1 MSARVASALGGALAL
16 SLVGCVYYNA
26 MWSAE
31 RFAKQARRAEARG
44 LQGEARGHWM
54 RAAAKAESV
63 HVRHPDSRWA
73 DDAWVLHAEG
83 LVRAGLCAQARTTIA
98 QALSAAAE
106 QELSERMA
114 LVAGECAL
122 TLGAP
127 AVASRYLEPAL
138 ASSDRTRRSRATWLA
153 GRAAEARGDLE
164 GAVAWYGRSAEAA
177 AGPARA
183 RVVLA
188 IGPAERGLATLD
200 TVLAAR
206 FDEVSWRA
214 LLDTTAAVAG
224 AGAAS
229 AALDRALAR
238 RRVPADARARLLLAD
253 GDRRFAARDLAV
265 AEQRYAAARG
275 AAGDRPEGVTARA
288 GLLRVRAAR
297 LTTPAELEALS
308 EELARLIGGGARPGP
323 EVGALGRLVN
333 RIVQADTELVAA
345 FRAAELARDSLR
357 APALAS
363 ALFLDI
369 AARYPESLFAPKAMV
384 AALPL
389 VPEQRDSLLAAL
401 ARRYPGSPYLA
412 AAHGEV
418 SPAYAALE
426 DSLARALGLAAP
438 VAVVVRG
445 AGGVAAPVPG
455 PRGPWWD
462 VVFPP
467 PPLVA
472 GGLAAPA
479 VEDPATRQGDERR
492 PRGQRPDTARVRPRL

>member
-1 MSARVASALGGALAL
+1 VSQRVASTLAGALAV

-83 LVRAGLCAQARTTIA
+83 LVRAGLCAQARPTIA
-98 QALSAAAE
+98 QALAAATE
-106 QELSERMA
+106 QDLNERIA

-127 AVASRYLEPAL
+127 AAASQYLEPVL
-138 ASSDRTRRSRATWLA
+138 TSSNRTRRSRATWLA
-153 GRAAEARGDLE
+153 GRAAEARGDLQ
-164 GAVAWYGRSAEAA
+164 GAVAWYGRSSEAA

-183 RVVLA
+183 RLVLA
-188 IGPAERGLATLD
+188 IGPVARGLATLD

-206 FDEVSWRA
+206 FDEVAWRA

-229 AALDRALAR
+229 EALDRALAR
-238 RRVPADARARLLLAD
+238 RRVPPDARARLLLAD
-253 GDRRFAARDLAV
+253 GDRRFATRDLAV
-265 AEQRYAAARG
+265 AEERYLAARR
-275 AAGDRPEGVTARA
+275 AARDRPEGATARA
-288 GLLRVRAAR
+288 GQLRVRAAR
-297 LTTPAELEALS
+297 LTTPAELDALS
-308 EELARLIGGGARPGP
+308 EELGRMMGGGARPGP
-323 EVGALGRLVN
+323 AVGALDRLVK
-333 RIVQADTELVAA
+333 RIAQADTDLVAQ

-357 APALAS
+357 APALAG

-369 AARYPESLFAPKAMV
+369 AARHPESLFAPKAMV
-384 AALPL
+384 AAVPL
-389 VPEQRDSLLAAL
+389 VPERRDSLLTTL
-401 ARRYPGSPYLA
+401 ARNYPTSPYLA
-412 AAHGEV
+412 AVRGEL

-426 DSLARALGLAAP
+426 DSLARALGIAAP
-438 VAVVVRG
+438 VALVVRG

-455 PRGPWWD
+455 PPGPWWD

-467 PPLVA
+467 PPPVSGA
-472 GGLAAPA
+472 ITPPAAEEAPA
-479 VEDPATRQGDERR
+479 LEGDEGRL
-492 PRGQRPDTARVRPRL
+492 PGQRPDTARLRRRL